1 MRRLTGQ
8 QKQRYSSGLIAIEV
22 QESFDSKVHM
32 SATHVKV
39 GRASN
44 VEKSRFL
51 SPSSMDDMCRWRT
64 SSLFWEMSSEVS
76 FTTGLWIC
84 VAVIRCFLFLA

>member
-44 VEKSRFL
+44 VENLASCPL
-51 SPSSMDDMCRWRT
+51 AAWMT
-64 SSLFWEMSSEVS
+64 
-76 FTTGLWIC
+76 C
-84 VAVIRCFLFLA
+84 VGGELPPCSGR